1 MITDIQGE
9 VSMNLLHEQLARAR
23 SREVGDEIRE
33 HNEARRIRSI
43 RRWRRLAHWAAKR
56 AEKARA
62 R

>member
-1 MITDIQGE
+1 
-9 VSMNLLHEQLARAR
+9 MNLLHEQLARAR